1 MAGLRRLATLA
12 LCVTVAVSPAASLAQ
27 EIQVAQ
33 ELAQANPFP
42 APIGKPPAQPQ
53 QPRPQQPQPGAQP
66 AAAAGD
72 AVGSVASVT
81 LPANVARGGAGPS
94 ALKKGDPIRQ
104 GDRLSTGAGGA
115 LAVTFDDET
124 TFSLTASASI
134 VVDEFVYR
142 SGQRGSASIRVVRG
156 TAGFVAAQV
165 AKQGDM
171 KITTPGAVLGVR
183 GTTGVVDVPGNAPA
197 NVKLYQDADGAV
209 GRIEIFGTDGN
220 RVGEL
225 TQAATGYALQVVG
238 QRLVATALTITAEQL
253 LRDRN
258 LVQRVFSFRNI
269 GRQLNIR
276 RLNLRDLAPGNL
288 NPRNLDPRR
297 DLYPRNLP
305 RQVPQIPG
313 LPGLPGIPGLGR

>member
-1 MAGLRRLATLA
+1 MAGLRRLATLVFCVA
-12 LCVTVAVSPAASLAQ
+12 LALAPAASAQ
-27 EIQVAQ
+27 
-33 ELAQANPFP
+33 QANPFP
-42 APIGKPPAQPQ
+42 TPIGKPQAQPQ
-53 QPRPQQPQPGAQP
+53 QSRTSSGAP
-66 AAAAGD
+66 AAAGD

-81 LPANVARGGAGPS
+81 QPASVARGGSGNA

-104 GDRLSTGAGGA
+104 GDRLSTGVGGA

-124 TFSLTASASI
+124 TFSLSASASLT
-134 VVDEFVYR
+134 VDQFIYR
-142 SGQRGSASIRVVRG
+142 PGQRGSATIRVVRG

-183 GTTGVVDVPGNAPA
+183 GTTGVVDVPSNAPS
-197 NVKLYQDADGAV
+197 NVKLYQDADGRV
-209 GRIEIFGTDGN
+209 GRIEIFSTNGN

-238 QRLVATALTITAEQL
+238 QQLVATALTITAEQL

-258 LVQRVFSFRNI
+258 IVQRVFNFRNI
-269 GRQLNIR
+269 GRDLNIR

-288 NPRNLDPRR
+288 R
-297 DLYPRNLP
+297 DLDPRNLP
-305 RQVPQIPG
+305 RQQIPQI
-313 LPGLPGIPGLGR
+313 PGIPGLPAIPGLGR